1 MSGLVGSLIRWA
13 ERHPDALALCDVRS
27 GGADRKLSW
36 LELCNAAAGFGR
48 RLENAPPGA
57 VMVASPNCCET
68 QIALLGGLWAG
79 RDVLPVSPAAPPAA
93 LASLIQR
100 AAISTVVG
108 TAALGDGVANPIDP
122 ASLWRDSDARTL
134 PAAPGGGGAIL
145 VESSGTTGTPKIV
158 RRDAQSLEALGSM
171 VSAALQ
177 LEASDRILLTVPLHH
192 SYGIDIGMA
201 GLLTAGCSMEIHERF
216 APATARTAIEERGI
230 TVWPAVPL
238 MFDALSRTGISALRD
253 NERVPTTLR
262 KAVSAGSPLP
272 RRIFD
277 QFERTFG
284 VRIGQ
289 IYGASEYGSVT
300 YGDPDAPGFE
310 PASVGM
316 PMPGVTIRIVDLGRN
331 EPDPSL
337 PVGAEGEIWV
347 AAPSRLDRYVDSE
360 EAPASA
366 GFVRSG
372 DLGRIDSAGR
382 LWLTGRVK
390 LLIDVGAQSVNPLEV
405 EEILTRH
412 PQVAEA
418 VVIATGFSDTADRLK
433 AIVVPSPDQTPDL
446 AQLREFA
453 SERLAAHKVPRSFE
467 LRSDLPRSATGKI
480 LRRELQAAA
489 GETRAARL
497 AARKSSGKRRS
508 A

>member
-1 MSGLVGSLIRWA
+1 VSGLLGSLIRWA

-57 VMVASPNCCET
+57 VMVASPNRCET
-68 QIALLGGLWAG
+68 QIALLGALWAG

-93 LASLIQR
+93 LASLVQR
-100 AAISTVVG
+100 AGISSVVG
-108 TAALGDGVANPIDP
+108 AAALGDGVASPIDP
-122 ASLWRDSDARTL
+122 ASLWRDSNARTV
-134 PAAPGGGGAIL
+134 PAAPGASGAIL

-192 SYGIDIGMA
+192 SYGIDIGLA
-201 GLLTAGCSMEIHERF
+201 GLLTAGCSVEIHERF
-216 APATARTAIEERGI
+216 APATARIAIEERGI

-238 MFDALSRTGISALRD
+238 MFDALSRTGISALGD
-253 NERVPTTLR
+253 NERIPTTLR
-262 KAVSAGSPLP
+262 KAISAGSPLP

-289 IYGASEYGSVT
+289 IYGASEYGSVS

-331 EPDPSL
+331 EPGPSL

-347 AAPSRLDRYVDSE
+347 AAPSRLSRYVDSE

-467 LRSDLPRSATGKI
+467 MRSDLPRSPTGKI
-480 LRRELQAAA
+480 LRRELQAAE